1 MAGDTNVTTTV
12 TDNDTETTLTL
23 NNVTVNEG
31 TGTATLSGTLSSAP
45 TDEPLVIALDNGATL
60 TFGVGMT
67 TATSTEFAVQGDD
80 VYIDGESITVNA
92 SVQSGG
98 DEFEN
103 LNVDDTATVTVNDT
117 VDTVTVGLTATASVA
132 EGGQITYTATLTD
145 ANGAPVTTNNAITVT
160 LANGEVITI
169 AANSSAGEIT
179 VDAPVDDAYVTDAIT
194 NSIAT
199 ASEANAGT
207 PGALENLEV
216 AGDTN
221 VTTTVTDNDTETT
234 LTLNNVTVNEGTGTA
249 TLSGTLSSAPTD
261 EPLVIALDNGATLT
275 FGVGMTTATSTEF
288 AVQGDDVYIDGE
300 SITVNASVQS
310 GGDEFENLNVDD
322 TATVT
327 VNDTVDTVTVGLTA
341 TASVAEGGQITYT
354 ATLTDANGAPVTTNN
369 AITVTLA
376 NGEVITIAANSSAG
390 EITVDAPVPMTPTS
404 RTRSPTA
411 SPLPAKRMP
420 APRRAREPGGGRR
433 HQRHHDG
440 HRQRHRDHPD
450 AEQRHG

>member
-179 VDAPVDDAYVTDAIT
+179 VDAPV
-194 NSIAT
+194 
-199 ASEANAGT
+199 
-207 PGALENLEV
+207 
-216 AGDTN
+216 
-221 VTTTVTDNDTETT
+221 
-234 LTLNNVTVNEGTGTA
+234 
-249 TLSGTLSSAPTD
+249 
-261 EPLVIALDNGATLT
+261 
-275 FGVGMTTATSTEF
+275 
-288 AVQGDDVYIDGE
+288 
-300 SITVNASVQS
+300 
-310 GGDEFENLNVDD
+310 
-322 TATVT
+322 
-327 VNDTVDTVTVGLTA
+327 
-341 TASVAEGGQITYT
+341 
-354 ATLTDANGAPVTTNN
+354 
-369 AITVTLA
+369 
-376 NGEVITIAANSSAG
+376 
-390 EITVDAPVPMTPTS
+390 
-404 RTRSPTA
+404 
-411 SPLPAKRMP
+411 
-420 APRRAREPGGGRR
+420 
-433 HQRHHDG
+433 
-440 HRQRHRDHPD
+440 
-450 AEQRHG
+450 

>member
-1 MAGDTNVTTTV
+1 M
-12 TDNDTETTLTL
+12 
-23 NNVTVNEG
+23 
-31 TGTATLSGTLSSAP
+31 
-45 TDEPLVIALDNGATL
+45 
-60 TFGVGMT
+60 
-67 TATSTEFAVQGDD
+67 
-80 VYIDGESITVNA
+80 
-92 SVQSGG
+92 
-98 DEFEN
+98 
-103 LNVDDTATVTVNDT
+103 
-117 VDTVTVGLTATASVA
+117 
-132 EGGQITYTATLTD
+132 
-145 ANGAPVTTNNAITVT
+145 
-160 LANGEVITI
+160 
-169 AANSSAGEIT
+169 
-179 VDAPVDDAYVTDAIT
+179 
-194 NSIAT
+194 
-199 ASEANAGT
+199 
-207 PGALENLEV
+207 

-420 APRRAREPGGGRR
+420 APPARSRTWRWPATPTSPRRSPTTTPRP
-433 HQRHHDG
+433 
-440 HRQRHRDHPD
+440 P
-450 AEQRHG
+450 